1 VTTAAVAAAL
11 ILTGCGS
18 TGSEAAVDDL
28 LPREIG
34 PTIGKTIE
42 TELETSPSA
51 IVAGAESVFERAV
64 GIELGYVGAIGG
76 RIQTVDFTEWE
87 LERRRTPLP
96 DRASV
101 VGTTGVEVPHN
112 TAIYFLESLAR
123 AFETGLTEPLRTLAA
138 PECEG
143 CRLLIEQ
150 TETNA
155 VGGYYHDD
163 PALEMASWYGLT
175 AHWDGSQEIWID
187 GMFHETDILGSRGE
201 VIDTAEELRF
211 TAYTYMTFTSGEWQV
226 AAVEIREPSPNWS
239 LE

>member
-87 LERRRTPLP
+87 LELRRTPLP

-163 PALEMASWYGLT
+163 PALEMAS
-175 AHWDGSQEIWID
+175 
-187 GMFHETDILGSRGE
+187 
-201 VIDTAEELRF
+201 
-211 TAYTYMTFTSGEWQV
+211 
-226 AAVEIREPSPNWS
+226 
-239 LE
+239 